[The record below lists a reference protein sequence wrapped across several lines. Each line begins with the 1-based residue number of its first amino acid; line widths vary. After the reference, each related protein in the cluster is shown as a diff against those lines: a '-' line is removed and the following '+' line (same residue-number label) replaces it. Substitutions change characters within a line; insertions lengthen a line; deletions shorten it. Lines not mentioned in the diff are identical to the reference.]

1 MTDPKIFIL
10 TFIPIFV
17 AVDALGVLP
26 IFMAFTQNLSN
37 QDKKKLISQ
46 SVLTASIIALVFM
59 FVGKAI
65 FSALGV
71 TVSDFQVAGGTV
83 LLFISLSD
91 LLWPDKSRRKPT
103 STTGV
108 VPIGTPLIVGPA
120 VLTTIIMLIDSY
132 GFLPTIIS
140 LLCNLFLVWVIF
152 LFSNNISKLL
162 GPGGLKGLSKVA
174 SLLLA
179 AIAVMM
185 IRKGVVNIVLTSFPH
200 GV

>member
-1 MTDPKIFIL
+1 MVDLKIFFL

-17 AVDALGVLP
+17 AVDAVGVLP
-26 IFMAFTQNLSN
+26 IFMSFTQGMTAKN
-37 QDKKKLISQ
+37 KKKLITQ
-46 SVLTASIIALVFM
+46 SVITATIVALSFM

-65 FSALGV
+65 FRALGV

-91 LLWPDKSRRKPT
+91 LLQPDKSRRHPT

-120 VLTTIIMLIDSY
+120 VLTTVIMLIDIY
-132 GFLPTIIS
+132 GIWPTVIS
-140 LLCNLFLVWVIF
+140 LLINIILVWVIF
-152 LFSNNISKLL
+152 NFSGFISKVL
-162 GPGGLKGLSKVA
+162 GAGGLKGLSKVA

-185 IRKGVVNIVLTSFPH
+185 IRKGIINIIKTAFFEV
-200 GV
+200 